1 MRTALPAREAVRRI
15 IERTDLDAFTER
27 VLDTFWDRPEYRS
40 HRPPRDELRAWVR
53 WNIDLVVRWLVYD
66 QRPTEE
72 DLATY
77 RARARAQAAEGMPA
91 DVVPANFR
99 RGARYAWTQLL
110 AGARED
116 ERPALLESAD
126 LLFEFIDQVS
136 ELFSDA
142 YETTATLPEEERLA
156 QDLLSRLCAR
166 DVPTGEDHQLAERLR
181 FELRGSYRPFAFS
194 SPTLS
199 GRHHAGFAARLR
211 GLGAL
216 AASEGRRVV
225 GLAHE
230 PVAWAELDLG
240 SGGVTA
246 EATAVGRSQ
255 LGESLDDL
263 RAVIELAVR
272 DGRSGPV
279 DADDYLPDL
288 LLRRSPRLGARLR
301 ARVYGRLTQVDP
313 ELARTLDTLIQ
324 HDFDRGATAA
334 ALPVHRNT
342 LGNRLA
348 RIRSITGLDVDRAEG
363 RGLLWLAWRVRA

>member
-1 MRTALPAREAVRRI
+1 VKTALPAREAVRRI
-15 IERTDLDAFTER
+15 IERTDLDVFTER

-40 HRPPRDELRAWVR
+40 HRPPREEVREWVR

-72 DLATY
+72 ELARY
-77 RARARAQAAEGMPA
+77 RARARAQASEGMPA

-99 RGARYAWTQLL
+99 RGARFTWTQLL
-110 AGARED
+110 AAAREE

-142 YETTATLPEEERLA
+142 YETTAVLPEEERLA
-156 QDLLSRLCAR
+156 QELLSRLCAR
-166 DVPTGEDHQLAERLR
+166 DVPTGEDQQLAERVG
-181 FELRGSYRPFAFS
+181 FELREAYRPFALS
-194 SPTLS
+194 APTLS

-211 GLGAL
+211 VAGAL

-225 GLAHE
+225 GLAHA
-230 PVAWAELDLG
+230 PVAWGELDLG
-240 SGGVTA
+240 QGAIRA
-246 EATAVGRSQ
+246 EGATVSRPG
-255 LGESLDDL
+255 LGESLDEL
-263 RAVIELAVR
+263 RAVVELAVR
-272 DGRSGPV
+272 DGRTGAV
-279 DADDYLPDL
+279 GADDYVPDL
-288 LLRRSPRLGARLR
+288 LLRRSPRLAARLR
-301 ARVYGRLTQVDP
+301 ARVYGRLTAADP
-313 ELARTLDTLIQ
+313 ELARTLDTLIAN
-324 HDFDRGATAA
+324 DFDRGATAA

-348 RIRSITGLDVDRAEG
+348 RIRSITGLDADSAEG